1 VQALTRI
8 LLLSGGSA
16 AVVLGVIGI
25 VVPVLPT
32 TPFLLLAAFCYA
44 RSSERVHRW
53 LITHRWLGPYIESYR
68 SGRGLS
74 TRQFVWT
81 IIPLWLSIA
90 LGIVIVPLWWHR
102 AILLAC
108 ATGVTIYLSSR
119 RRPSVS
125 TELQGT

>member
-1 VQALTRI
+1 VQALTR
-8 LLLSGGSA
+8 LLLISGGTAS
-16 AVVLGVIGI
+16 VILGVIGI
-25 VVPVLPT
+25 VLPVLPT

-44 RSSERVHRW
+44 RSSERFHRW
-53 LITHRWLGPYIESYR
+53 LLNHRWLGPYIASYR

-74 TRQFVWT
+74 NRQFIWT
-81 IIPLWLSIA
+81 IVPLWLSIA
-90 LGIVIVPLWWHR
+90 LGSIIVPLWWHR

-119 RRPSVS
+119 RRTSVS